1 MKRLTPQ
8 ELHARRPAAPKRLV
22 ALLAVLW
29 WVLWAHDFI
38 SGSDIDI
45 GSYRRLNLFSTFR
58 ACQEQAKLFERI
70 AGDGIGLYCLPQDEA

>member
-22 ALLAVLW
+22 ALPAVLW

-38 SGSDIDI
+38 SGSDIDV
-45 GSYRRLNLFSTFR
+45 G
-58 ACQEQAKLFERI
+58 
-70 AGDGIGLYCLPQDEA
+70 P

>member
-1 MKRLTPQ
+1 
-8 ELHARRPAAPKRLV
+8 
-22 ALLAVLW
+22 
-29 WVLWAHDFI
+29 LWAHDFI

-45 GSYRRLNLFSTFR
+45 GSYRRLNFFSTFR